1 MGLKPEDLNVFQ
13 LVAGHRSVTGAAVE
27 LQMAQQSV
35 SDRIRVLER
44 VVGEPLFVRSPR
56 GMELTAA
63 GLRLLPYA
71 GRCLNILDEALAAAR
86 SSTRGESTNMLVHP
100 AWMEALAVWTDGLG
114 RDKSFAVREHPGAT
128 DGLVQALLNGTA
140 DVSIGPIRTMPEEVT
155 AVTLFVDPLVCVI
168 PVGSPLVRQTELRMK
183 ELLVGELATR
193 RPSHG
198 QECIVTSIWADPEA
212 STMALSLTDRLPNGG
227 FDEGDSPKQ
236 WVATFCPRSLVAEDI
251 EHEVVVELAVEGI
264 PPWSIEVVAAFRTA
278 DRDQPSIVALYDVLD
293 AARSVLGFKV
303 PSSRP

>member
-13 LVAGHRSVTGAAVE
+13 LVAANRSVTGAAAD

-71 GRCLNILDEALAAAR
+71 QRCLNILDEALTVAR
-86 SSTRGESTNMLVHP
+86 SSTRGDSTSMLVHQ
-100 AWMEALAVWTDGLG
+100 AWKEALASWTEGLG
-114 RDKSFAVREHPGAT
+114 RDKAFDVKEHPGAS
-128 DGLVQALLNGTA
+128 DGLVQALLNGTT
-140 DVSIGPIRTMPEEVT
+140 DVSIGPIRSAPEEIT
-155 AVTLFVDPLVCVI
+155 TVTLFVDPLVCVI
-168 PVGSPLVRQTELRMK
+168 PVGSPLVSETELRMK
-183 ELLVGELATR
+183 ELLVGELATK

-198 QECIVTSIWADPEA
+198 QECIVTSLWTDPEG
-212 STMALSLTDRLPNGG
+212 STMALSLTDRLPNGALDDG
-227 FDEGDSPKQ
+227 NGPNR

-251 EHEVVVELAVEGI
+251 EHEAVVELDVDGI

-293 AARSVLGFKV
+293 AARSVFGFNQ
-303 PSSRP
+303 PSPRT